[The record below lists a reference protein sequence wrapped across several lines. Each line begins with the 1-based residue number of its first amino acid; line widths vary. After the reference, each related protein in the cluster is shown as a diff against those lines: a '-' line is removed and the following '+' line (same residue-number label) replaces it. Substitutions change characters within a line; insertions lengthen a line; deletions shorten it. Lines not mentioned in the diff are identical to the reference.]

1 MKKGEN
7 FIIAFILIASLAYF
21 KFFRPIGVSDV
32 ILKLIYYI
40 FLGII
45 MISSFKEFLIK
56 KNTGYSRYM
65 SLLIY
70 IIPISI
76 FSAYAFWE
84 QSPILT
90 FVSSFGFFSFFFFF
104 FFKKHKIPIE
114 VIEKIVWIF
123 SIIFT
128 ICFIYAFL
136 KAPNKV
142 FTGYGGADDIDDSRG
157 LFRIRLTIIG
167 AGPIYLAYFMALS
180 KYMASGFK
188 KWLVYALILLAII
201 ALQLGRQAILL
212 TSILGFLYVF
222 KKASFLKKIAVIAV
236 FTGVIWYSFTQ
247 IPFIAKLVEVSQ
259 AQVER
264 TEDDDDVRVK
274 AYSFYMIEMPTN
286 VFTGIFGKGMYT
298 LQRGNYYGDYINT
311 NGRDKGLIPADV
323 GYAFI
328 YLLFGVSG
336 LLLFFLILIKAVFQ
350 KIPEEYMYLKY
361 YIYFLMLG
369 NIAGSPLIGTIPT
382 FCMAVYILYV
392 LNNNKKIAISYEK
405 N

>member
-1 MKKGEN
+1 MKKREN
-7 FIIAFILIASLAYF
+7 LFIAFILIASVGYF
-21 KFFRPIGVSDV
+21 KFFRPIGVSEV

-65 SLLIY
+65 SFLIY
-70 IIPISI
+70 LIPFSI
-76 FSAYAFWE
+76 FSAYVFWQ

-90 FVSSFGFFSFFFFF
+90 FVSSFGYFSFFFFF
-104 FFKKHKIPIE
+104 FFKKHKVPIE

-123 SIIFT
+123 SIIFA
-128 ICFIYAFL
+128 ICFIYAFI
-136 KAPNKV
+136 KAPNRV
-142 FTGYGGADDIDDSRG
+142 FAGYGGADDIDDSRG

-180 KYMASGFK
+180 KYMSSGYK
-188 KWLVYALILLAII
+188 KWLVYALLLLVII

-222 KKASFLKKIAVIAV
+222 KKASFFKKILVI
-236 FTGVIWYSFTQ
+236 GVVYSLIWYSFTQ
-247 IPFIAKLVEVSQ
+247 IPFVSKLVEVSE
-259 AQVER
+259 AQIQR
-264 TEDDDDVRVK
+264 TDDDDDVRLK
-274 AYSFYMIEMPTN
+274 AYNFYMIEMPTN

-298 LQRGNYYGDYINT
+298 LQRGNYYGDYINKY
-311 NGRDKGLIPADV
+311 GRDKGLISADV

-328 YLLFGVSG
+328 YMLFGVSG
-336 LLLFFLILIKAVFQ
+336 LVLFFLILIKVIFQ
-350 KIPEEYMYLKY
+350 KIPEEFMYLKY

-392 LNNNKKIAISYEK
+392 LNNKKKLAISHEK